1 MMNKGHGYDLISHV
15 IFSFYLFFR
24 SLQMLTKEFEKGGER
39 RQSAKRIAES
49 LKSDLKVFMKDS
61 IPLML
66 LVCNPGMHERHWEEI
81 ESITGVAI
89 PKGTSP
95 TLAMMTEIGK
105 LLHRT

>member
-1 MMNKGHGYDLISHV
+1 
-15 IFSFYLFFR
+15 
-24 SLQMLTKEFEKGGER
+24 MLTKEFEKGGER

-49 LKSDLKVFMKDS
+49 LKSDLKVFMNDS

-66 LVCNPGMHERHWEEI
+66 LVCNPGMQQRHWEEI
-81 ESITGVAI
+81 EGITGVAI

-105 LLHRT
+105 RDVVILCST